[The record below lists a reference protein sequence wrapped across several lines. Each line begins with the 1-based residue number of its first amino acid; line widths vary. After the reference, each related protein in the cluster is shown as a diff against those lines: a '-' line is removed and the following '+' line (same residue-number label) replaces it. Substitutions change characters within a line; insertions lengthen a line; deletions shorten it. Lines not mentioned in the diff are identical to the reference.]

1 MTVPIN
7 IESSTG
13 WKANHKEN
21 GMNMSRNFVGVSGIC
36 VTLAILCSGCA
47 APRSEPMGFADL
59 DSFQIDCSRRTE
71 QIALLQSMRSTPDDR
86 LVARASNAIQPWL
99 AYTNPE
105 QHYNNAN
112 RGYGRADWVINQ
124 KLIELRDNC
133 RSMP

>member
-1 MTVPIN
+1 
-7 IESSTG
+7 
-13 WKANHKEN
+13 
-21 GMNMSRNFVGVSGIC
+21 MNMSRKSVAVSGIC

-47 APRSEPMGFADL
+47 STRSDPMGFADL
-59 DSFQIDCSRRTE
+59 DSFQINCSQQTE
-71 QIALLQSMRSTPDDR
+71 QMALLQSMRSTRDDR

-124 KLIELRDNC
+124 KLLELRDNC
-133 RSMP
+133 RSNP

>member
-1 MTVPIN
+1 
-7 IESSTG
+7 
-13 WKANHKEN
+13 
-21 GMNMSRNFVGVSGIC
+21 
-36 VTLAILCSGCA
+36 
-47 APRSEPMGFADL
+47 MGFADL
-59 DSFQIDCSRRTE
+59 DSFRIDCSHRNA

-124 KLIELRDNC
+124 KLIALRDNC
-133 RSMP
+133 RSNP